1 MKAPMVGTL
10 VAALVATACAS
21 DSLGGQSMTVRAEG
35 VSRLAPSPDAPV
47 RELARSIGALG
58 YELGT
63 VSVEPNQ
70 NWVVSPASIAMA
82 FAMARAGAAGET
94 AAQIDRVFGFPP
106 NGLHEAFNSVGQQV
120 VTADVPPKAKAEPTR
135 EAGVAQPPPVV
146 CVGNALFPQNGLPV
160 GKRFLRT
167 LAEQYGAGVDPV
179 DFGSPT
185 AKKTID
191 EWVRRQ
197 TADRIKELFA
207 ELPADTRL
215 VLANTVYLKADW
227 IHYFLSVTE
236 EIFHRADGTD
246 VQVPTMR
253 QQAPLRYA
261 AGPGWQAAELPMAG
275 GELAMRI
282 LVPTGSTPPRDLLAP
297 ETMAAVAGRL
307 TQQQVDVSIP
317 RWDFAT
323 ELDLDGLL
331 RQLGLTVPFSLGA
344 DFSGIAP
351 GLYIDQA
358 IHKANITVDEWGTE
372 AAAVTGLVFPVSAG
386 PTATARVR
394 ADRPFAF
401 AVVHAPTGVP
411 LFVGQVADPSA
422 TS

>member
-1 MKAPMVGTL
+1 
-10 VAALVATACAS
+10 
-21 DSLGGQSMTVRAEG
+21 
-35 VSRLAPSPDAPV
+35 
-47 RELARSIGALG
+47 
-58 YELGT
+58 
-63 VSVEPNQ
+63 
-70 NWVVSPASIAMA
+70 
-82 FAMARAGAAGET
+82 
-94 AAQIDRVFGFPP
+94 
-106 NGLHEAFNSVGQQV
+106 
-120 VTADVPPKAKAEPTR
+120 
-135 EAGVAQPPPVV
+135 
-146 CVGNALFPQNGLPV
+146 
-160 GKRFLRT
+160 
-167 LAEQYGAGVDPV
+167 
-179 DFGSPT
+179 
-185 AKKTID
+185 
-191 EWVRRQ
+191 
-197 TADRIKELFA
+197 
-207 ELPADTRL
+207 
-215 VLANTVYLKADW
+215 
-227 IHYFLSVTE
+227 
-236 EIFHRADGTD
+236 
-246 VQVPTMR
+246 
-253 QQAPLRYA
+253 
-261 AGPGWQAAELPMAG
+261 
-275 GELAMRI
+275 
-282 LVPTGSTPPRDLLAP
+282 
-297 ETMAAVAGRL
+297 MAAVAGRL